1 MRDLTLHYVLDGH
14 EPVPEPDVLRW
25 AAWYETA
32 DRRVAFDV
40 VGDAEVSTVFLSL
53 DHQWGIGPPL
63 LFETMVFPRGSLVDE
78 RCERYHT
85 WDEAVAG
92 HDRIVGELRA
102 GLLFGL

>member
-1 MRDLTLHYVLDGH
+1 MRDLSLHYVLDGH

-25 AAWYETA
+25 AAWYKTA

-53 DHQWGIGPPL
+53 DHQWGDGPPV
-63 LFETMVFPRGSLVDE
+63 LFETMVFARGSMHDE

-92 HDRIVGELRA
+92 HDQIVGELRA
-102 GLLFGL
+102 SIVR